1 MSTEDD
7 KALVREFLEVYY
19 GAGDTDA
26 FDEYLAPDVV
36 FAGVGGQIEGLE
48 GVKEAAARVHSMLY
62 TAAPDIEMKVEE
74 MVAEDGSVAVH
85 LTEEGTFSGPYQS
98 GPLSVDPTGER
109 FRVTALELFHL
120 NEGKITV
127 RWAARDRL
135 GFLQQMGIPVQ
146 IG

>member
-1 MSTEDD
+1 MPAEDD
-7 KALVREFLEVYY
+7 KALVKEFLEVYY
-19 GAGDTDA
+19 GSGDIDA
-26 FDEYLAPDVV
+26 FDEYLARDVV
-36 FAGVGGQIEGLE
+36 FAGVGGQVEGLDR
-48 GVKEAAARVHSMLY
+48 VKAAADRVHSLLH
-62 TAAPDIEMKVEE
+62 TTAPDIEMNVED

-85 LTEEGTFSGPYQS
+85 LTQEGTFSGLYQV
-98 GPLSVDPTGER
+98 GPVSVEPTGER

-120 NEGKITV
+120 HDGKITA